1 MARLDDRLREDI
13 ERAARPA
20 DPSGLYEDLIRR
32 RERRRIGQR
41 VQTGAVALVVVIGTI
56 AGFYGLSRIFRTDQ
70 DRPAAG
76 TVANGLIALTLFSYD
91 PGSPTGPQHHIYT
104 ISPDGTGLTQVT
116 SADVL
121 DTSVAWSPDGRQIA
135 FWRAK
140 VPRPGV
146 WVVEADGSDPRLL
159 LETQMSIGAIHW
171 SPDGARIAFIGIEVA
186 GVSGTGLDFP
196 THLYVMTA
204 EGANLTQVTDEGQ
217 VTDFAWSPAG
227 ERFVVERQFDAG
239 DDRLGY
245 DLSILDVDG
254 GGETPITSDGV
265 SRDPSWSPDGSTI
278 VFVGSDSG
286 TFRDPDLFAIAPDGS
301 ELRQLTRDGAA
312 LEDPTWSPDGT
323 GIALTRAPD
332 GDGSSCELVVMS
344 ADGSSATTIADKR
357 SLGGCPLDLAWQP
370 VLDGEVVE
378 PFPSE
383 TPTPS
388 ATPTPTPTIG
398 EDFGLGFPVCNVSSI
413 IGRFAAP
420 DQRSTAFVATRA
432 SDAGACPEP
441 GDASNILALDV
452 DRDGTA
458 DGSYGPIECTLGC
471 RTFSAPDIDGDGTDE
486 LLVVQD
492 DGAVVGLRVYD
503 FAREGQ
509 EIVPVAVAAPG
520 DPGGGFLPG
529 DQAVLWLGGDAFEL
543 YALSCGEV
551 PAPDGPGVIATAA
564 ESLPHDSI
572 DARWHAHQ
580 TTMVLRSDGLLYVV
594 DTRDFTEPVSP
605 GPDGPSFGSGETLCG
620 SNLGP

>member
-1 MARLDDRLREDI
+1 MARLDDRLREDV

-32 RERRRIGQR
+32 REHRRIRRRVR
-41 VQTGAVALVVVIGTI
+41 TGAVALVVVIGTI
-56 AGFYGLSRIFRTDQ
+56 ASFYGLSKIFRADQ

-121 DTSVAWSPDGRQIA
+121 DTSVAWSPDGREIA

-146 WVVEADGSDPRLL
+146 WVAEADGGDPRLV
-159 LETQMSIGAIHW
+159 LETQMSLSAIHW
-171 SPDGARIAFIGIEVA
+171 SSDGARIAFVGIEVA
-186 GVSGTGLDFP
+186 GVSGTELDFP

-217 VTDFAWSPAG
+217 VTDFAWSPDG

-245 DLSILDVDG
+245 DLSIVGTDG

-301 ELRQLTRDGAA
+301 GLRQLTRDGAV

-370 VLDGEVVE
+370 VLEGEVVE
-378 PFPSE
+378 PLPSE
-383 TPTPS
+383 TPTPK
-388 ATPTPTPTIG
+388 PTVG
-398 EDFGLGFPVCNVSSI
+398 EDIGLGFPVCNVSSI
-413 IGRFAAP
+413 SGRFAIP
-420 DQRSTAFVATRA
+420 EQRSTAFVATRA
-432 SDAGACPEP
+432 SDTGGCPEP
-441 GDASNILALDV
+441 ADAFNILALDT
-452 DRDGTA
+452 DRDGVV
-458 DGSYGPIECTLGC
+458 DESFGPIECTLEC

-492 DGAVVGLRVYD
+492 GGVVVGLRLYD
-503 FAREGQ
+503 IGREGPM
-509 EIVPVAVAAPG
+509 IVLARVADPG
-520 DPGGGFLPG
+520 DPVGGFRPG
-529 DQAVLWLGGDAFEL
+529 SEAVLWLGGDAFEL
-543 YALSCGEV
+543 YALYCGHV
-551 PAPDGPGVIATAA
+551 PAPDGPGVVATAA
-564 ESLPHDSI
+564 ESLPHDSPY
-572 DARWHAHQ
+572 ARWHAHQ
-580 TTMVLRSDGLLYVV
+580 TTLVLRSDGLLHVV